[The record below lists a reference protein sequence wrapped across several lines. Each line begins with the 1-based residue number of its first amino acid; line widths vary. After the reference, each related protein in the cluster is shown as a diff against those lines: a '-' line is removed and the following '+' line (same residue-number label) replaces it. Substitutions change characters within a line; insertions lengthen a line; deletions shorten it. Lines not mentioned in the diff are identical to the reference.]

1 MVGSLQ
7 TYESKLPYQK
17 KGKSIALKSIMIEH
31 DNSSDDDLNSEHIA
45 PVDRKFWKFMFIKR
59 TMVKIKKKAKIILKE
74 TSQKIVVRIKLN
86 IWKELSVLNAH
97 YMVS

>member
-45 PVDRKFWKFMFIKR
+45 PVDRKFWKFMFKKR
-59 TMVKIKKKAKIILKE
+59 TMVKIKKRQRLF
-74 TSQKIVVRIKLN
+74 QKKRVRKL
-86 IWKELSVLNAH
+86 
-97 YMVS
+97 